1 MLENIVSFIINRPFQ
16 CAAYSGIAGLIIYN
30 LSKCPYK
37 KLLASNQEEMIS
49 NHEITISNQEETISN
64 QEITISNPL
73 PKRFYEQIKN
83 KYDYVIL
90 NSQPLRKKMQ
100 NYYSNII
107 NYNTN
112 LLQPIIVGFV
122 VAGLV
127 YNYCGNLINVP
138 NNLAEIIKKIITKS
152 RNNLWS
158 AGRSPQS
165 DHFER
170 IFNRNIG
177 LINGN
182 NCIRN
187 NYLLK

>member
-1 MLENIVSFIINRPFQ
+1 MLENIVSFIMNRPFQ

-37 KLLASNQEEMIS
+37 KLLLVSNPK
-49 NHEITISNQEETISN
+49 ETISN
-64 QEITISNPL
+64 PEETIANPDKMISKL
-73 PKRFYEQIKN
+73 PLQKRFYEQVKN
-83 KYDYVIL
+83 KYSCVIL
-90 NSQPLRKKMQ
+90 KAQPLREKIQ

-112 LLQPIIVGFV
+112 LLQPVIVSLLV
-122 VAGLV
+122 TGLV
-127 YNYCGNLINVP
+127 YNYRGNLINVP
-138 NNLAEIIKKIITKS
+138 NNLAEIIKKIIAKS

-158 AGRSPQS
+158 ACRNPQS

>member
-1 MLENIVSFIINRPFQ
+1 MLENIVSFMINRPFQ

-37 KLLASNQEEMIS
+37 KLLLVSNP
-49 NHEITISNQEETISN
+49 EETISN
-64 QEITISNPL
+64 PEETISKLPL
-73 PKRFYEQIKN
+73 PKRFYEQVKN
-83 KYDYVIL
+83 KYSCVIL
-90 NSQPLRKKMQ
+90 KTQPLREKIQ

-112 LLQPIIVGFV
+112 LLQPVIVGFV
-122 VAGLV
+122 VTGLV
-127 YNYCGNLINVP
+127 YNYRGNLINVP
-138 NNLAEIIKKIITKS
+138 NNLAEIIKKIIAKS

-158 AGRSPQS
+158 ECRNPQS